1 MRLPMIPNAPR
12 RRGNDKHR
20 RRFRPTLLRLEDRVV
35 LSPTVFTVTSVGDS
49 PGDPYTA
56 TSGDLRYCV
65 ELANSIS
72 NPDGSLIQFEPSVF
86 DVPRTIVLDIA
97 DNGGLA
103 IESNVTIDGPGAS
116 LLTLTV
122 SGAGPPPRY
131 IEASVITVNATATIS
146 GLTIANG
153 YAANGGAIYNDGTAT
168 LDDVTISGNSSAYAG
183 GGVWNDGIATLTDCT
198 ISGNSAVIGG
208 GIDNYGG
215 GAILTNCTIS
225 GNSAGGGI
233 ANYGNA
239 TLTNCT
245 ISGNSACDIA
255 TEGNMTLNNTI
266 VADSPN
272 GQDIYWSFG
281 GHNYN
286 VSGHNNLIDGS
297 ASYSGG
303 LINGVD
309 GNIVG
314 ANAML
319 APLGNYGGP
328 TQTMALLPGSPA
340 IDAGNT
346 ALIPT
351 GTTTDQRGLPRV
363 VDSSVDI
370 GAFES
375 SGFTLAVTAGNNQST
390 PVGTAFPNAL
400 AVTVTPKHAGDPV
413 NGGAVTFTTP
423 TSGASATLSPSG
435 TATIA
440 SGVASVTATANAIT
454 GGPYGV
460 TAAAAGATPVS
471 LALTNVSRLVVS
483 SLSDS
488 DSPGLTSL
496 REALADAATLGG
508 NQTITFAP
516 GLTGTISLGYSLTIY
531 SNVIIDG
538 PGASSLTIS
547 GGGPSSSF
555 SAVLN
560 LLR

>member
-208 GIDNYGG
+208 GIDNMAG

-286 VSGHNNLIDGS
+286 VGGDNNLIDD
-297 ASYSGG
+297 
-303 LINGVD
+303 V
-309 GNIVG
+309 
-314 ANAML
+314 
-319 APLGNYGGP
+319 PR
-328 TQTMALLPGSPA
+328 TPA
-340 IDAGNT
+340 G
-346 ALIPT
+346 
-351 GTTTDQRGLPRV
+351 
-363 VDSSVDI
+363 
-370 GAFES
+370 
-375 SGFTLAVTAGNNQST
+375 
-390 PVGTAFPNAL
+390 
-400 AVTVTPKHAGDPV
+400 
-413 NGGAVTFTTP
+413 
-423 TSGASATLSPSG
+423 
-435 TATIA
+435 
-440 SGVASVTATANAIT
+440 
-454 GGPYGV
+454 
-460 TAAAAGATPVS
+460 
-471 LALTNVSRLVVS
+471 
-483 SLSDS
+483 
-488 DSPGLTSL
+488 
-496 REALADAATLGG
+496 
-508 NQTITFAP
+508 
-516 GLTGTISLGYSLTIY
+516 
-531 SNVIIDG
+531 
-538 PGASSLTIS
+538 
-547 GGGPSSSF
+547 
-555 SAVLN
+555 
-560 LLR
+560 